1 MKKETMKTIVITGS
15 TRGIGF
21 ALASEFL
28 KKGYQVVISDRTDAS
43 VESSVEKLAVEY
55 SRNQIVGLTTLMAQH
70 LRLMGWMDTMKSILN
85 LTLVISFMYVPLIP
99 LLWPPGMP
107 FALWIILVPRKLKCE
122 FTTLVKV
129 VYVQV
134 NFRCWCTATIFN
146 HNKNIIFKWY
156 LSDAVSFW

>member
-70 LRLMGWMDTMKSILN
+70 LRLMG
-85 LTLVISFMYVPLIP
+85 
-99 LLWPPGMP
+99 
-107 FALWIILVPRKLKCE
+107 
-122 FTTLVKV
+122 
-129 VYVQV
+129 
-134 NFRCWCTATIFN
+134 
-146 HNKNIIFKWY
+146 
-156 LSDAVSFW
+156 

>member
-1 MKKETMKTIVITGS
+1 MKTIVITGS

-70 LRLMGWMDTMKSILN
+70 LRLMG
-85 LTLVISFMYVPLIP
+85 
-99 LLWPPGMP
+99 
-107 FALWIILVPRKLKCE
+107 
-122 FTTLVKV
+122 
-129 VYVQV
+129 
-134 NFRCWCTATIFN
+134 
-146 HNKNIIFKWY
+146 
-156 LSDAVSFW
+156 